1 MGSTVSILDAGAITR
16 GCTFRYLRLR
26 AAPFQGS
33 IDRITKFYTKGL
45 GMKRMFQVETPT
57 AVFLVVGSDR
67 PGSLSLRFEMSKLGD
82 FPPPPAMPD
91 PSRSFRLVLHVRDV
105 RAVVRNLEG
114 AGFLPWVPPQPFLH
128 AVWGAVFKDP
138 SGIRVYLTEHT
149 ASALA
154 APPDLEPVTVG
165 YAVAQVA
172 DLSESISYYSDCLG
186 LAVVDEESNVGD
198 RSKMVWMGNG
208 PRPAFGCLCLKERY
222 FPGATRAEKLLKE
235 PDDPFLG
242 IGLSHETPSA
252 MAKALVVLRPALLP
266 PELPDVGLRAK
277 GFGTIVRLR
286 DPNDLPVEISQWGV
300 AGMARELSEVT
311 VTGEGVDPLH
321 PSPGLQGRMAIL
333 ARQGSQLSIPPH
345 LRKLVRSNTGGF

>member
-1 MGSTVSILDAGAITR
+1 VSILDAGAITR
-16 GCTFRYLRLR
+16 GCSLRYLRLR

-45 GMKRMFQVETPT
+45 GMKRLFQAETPT
-57 AVFLVVGSDR
+57 AVFLVVGTDR

-82 FPPPPAMPD
+82 FPAPAPVPD
-91 PSRSFRLVLHVRDV
+91 PSRSFRLVLHVKDV
-105 RAVVRNLEG
+105 RAVTRSLEG
-114 AGFLPWVPPQPFLH
+114 AGFTPWVPPQPFLH

-149 ASALA
+149 ASSQA
-154 APPDLEPVTVG
+154 APPDSEVVTIG
-165 YAVAQVA
+165 YGVAMVA
-172 DLSESISYYSDCLG
+172 DLSESIAYYSDCLG

-222 FPGATRAEKLLKE
+222 FPGATRAEKLFKE

-252 MAKALVVLRPALLP
+252 MARALVALRPTLMP
-266 PELPDVGLRAK
+266 PNLPDIGLKAK
-277 GFGTIVRLR
+277 GFGTIVRLT
-286 DPNDLPVEISQWGV
+286 DPNDLPVEISQWGL
-300 AGMARELSEVT
+300 AAMAKELSEASMV
-311 VTGEGVDPLH
+311 GEAESLMQ
-321 PSPGLQGRMAIL
+321 SPASAGRLAVM
-333 ARQGSQLSIPPH
+333 ARQGSHLAIPPH
-345 LRKLVRSNTGGF
+345 LRKLGRSSTGGF